1 MQSATLR
8 ALKIYFD
15 DTPALPRWGIIGGSR
30 VVEERFF
37 PALYAILREHRSG
50 LGAESVVHA
59 IYSRTRHHARQI
71 ADRHAIPFSGDDLSA
86 LLEDHTIQIIY
97 IASHPSRHAE
107 QTAAALRAGKHVLC
121 EAPLALNA
129 EEAETL
135 TAMAANR
142 SLALA
147 INQITRGTPALQRAR
162 LLLDEEILGDL
173 LGIEISNLAL
183 LPLAQQTW
191 RLQPDGGG
199 VGFERTLQSLDAL
212 TFLLRDQVFEVNARQ
227 GQRILGDDAMVM
239 EELFTLA
246 RLRRHPFRAQL
257 HDALL
262 VPHASERVDIHGSHA
277 SMTIHHWSGREKKA
291 DSVVLTRAGRPQV
304 VPVAHDISWTD
315 EPFALSVGQLWAV
328 AGGLAI
334 PPLLDGRTHV
344 ELLRV
349 LQLIE
354 QAARSERDQ
363 RRSEAG
369 HV

>member
-1 MQSATLR
+1 MQSASPR
-8 ALKIYFD
+8 VLKSYFD
-15 DTPALPRWGIIGGSR
+15 DTRALPRWGIIGGSR
-30 VVEERFF
+30 VVEERFL
-37 PALYAILREHRSG
+37 PALTAILGEHRSD

-59 IYSRTRHHARQI
+59 IYSRNRPHARQI
-71 ADRHAIPFSGDDLSA
+71 ADRHAIPFFGDDLA
-86 LLEDHTIQIIY
+86 PLLEDYTTQIIY
-97 IASHPSRHAE
+97 IASHPNHHAE

-129 EEAETL
+129 EEAEIL

-142 SLALA
+142 SLMLA
-147 INQITRGTPALQRAR
+147 INQITRGTPALQSAR
-162 LLLDEEILGDL
+162 HLLDAEALGDL

-212 TFLLRDQVFEVNARQ
+212 TFLLRDQVVEVTARQ
-227 GQRILGDDAMVM
+227 GQRILGDNASVM

-246 RLRRHPFRAQL
+246 RLRSYPFQAQL

-262 VPHASERVDIHGSHA
+262 VPHASERVDIHGSRG
-277 SMTIHHWSGREKKA
+277 SLTIHHWSGREKKA
-291 DSVVLTRAGRPQV
+291 DSVILTRAGRPQT
-304 VPVAHDISWTD
+304 VPVAHDNSWTD
-315 EPFALSVGQLWAV
+315 EPFALSIGRLWAA
-328 AGGLAI
+328 AGGLAV
-334 PPLLDGRTHV
+334 PLLLDGRTHV

-363 RRSEAG
+363 RLSDIG
-369 HV
+369 HI